1 MSDSHLR
8 ELFGTEPGRGSRFAV
23 EAAGVYLD
31 FSKQRITDGTVR
43 LLVKLATEVGLRCRI
58 EAMFD
63 GATVNVTEGR
73 AALHTALRAPVGT
86 RVLVD
91 GENVIPEVIATR
103 EKMAAF
109 SESMRSGAWPGY
121 TGKAIRDVVDIGIGG
136 SDLGP
141 RMAYTALQD
150 YGDRTRT
157 FRFVS
162 NLDATQLWEATH
174 DLDSEETLF
183 MVCSRTFTTLETLRN
198 ARSAREW
205 LLRKAGDPS
214 AVERHSVAV
223 SSNVSEVLKFG
234 IGQDNV
240 FEMWGW
246 VGGSSR
252 LIRPL
257 GCR

>member
-1 MSDSHLR
+1 MASTDSACRFDERLPSPGTLR
-8 ELFGTEPGRGSRFAV
+8 HQSWARFQV
-23 EAAGVYLD
+23 RCGGGGVYLD
-31 FSKQRITDGTVR
+31 FSKQRITDETVR
-43 LLVKLATEVGLRCRI
+43 LLVKLATEVGLRSRI

-73 AALHTALRAPVGT
+73 AALHAALRAPVGT

-109 SESMRSGAWPGY
+109 SESIRSGAWTGY
-121 TGKAIRDVVDIGIGG
+121 TGKAIRNIVNIGIGG

-150 YGDRTRT
+150 YSDRTRT

-162 NLDATQLWEATH
+162 NVDATQLWEATH

-183 MVCSRTFTTLETLRN
+183 IVCSKTFTTLETLRN

-205 LLRKAGDPS
+205 LLRKL
-214 AVERHSVAV
+214 ETRQQL
-223 SSNVSEVLKFG
+223 NVTSLRSPA
-234 IGQDNV
+234 
-240 FEMWGW
+240 M
-246 VGGSSR
+246 
-252 LIRPL
+252 
-257 GCR
+257 